1 MEGAERKF
9 GTVGAIAFAFIG
21 RFQPQLAVPIRKSA
35 NNSDRKSKCSAQPPT
50 NQPPWGPGG
59 SSSDQPP
66 ATRQQAFPAHYIEG
80 NNTNLDFC
88 KHMIY
93 DLNACTVVF
102 EELTVQGRQVWG
114 S

>member
-1 MEGAERKF
+1 MEGAKRKF

-21 RFQPQLAVPIRKSA
+21 RFQPQRAVPIRKSA
-35 NNSDRKSKCSAQPPT
+35 NNSDRKSKCSAQPRLISR
-50 NQPPWGPGG
+50 QGGAGG

-66 ATRQQAFPAHYIEG
+66 ATRQQAFPAHNIEG

-102 EELTVQGRQVWG
+102 EELKVQGRQVWG